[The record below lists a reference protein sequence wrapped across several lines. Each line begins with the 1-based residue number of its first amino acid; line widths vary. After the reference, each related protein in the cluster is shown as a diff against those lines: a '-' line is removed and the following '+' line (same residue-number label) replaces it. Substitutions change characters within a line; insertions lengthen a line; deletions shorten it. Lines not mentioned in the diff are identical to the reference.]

1 MSIPADDNP
10 QQRLAYDRTL
20 LANERTYAAW
30 LRTGLAVAA
39 FGFAL
44 VHLPDRPTLLERVL
58 SAALVVAGAAVIA
71 YGGFRYRQVARDLR
85 AESTPSAVA
94 SPAIIT
100 TFTAMV
106 AILIVALLF
115 LL

>member
-1 MSIPADDNP
+1 MTAPDDNP

-44 VHLPDRPTLLERVL
+44 AHVPERPPPASRYV
-58 SAALVVAGAAVIA
+58 SASLIVVGAGVIA
-71 YGGFRYRQVARDLR
+71 YGGWRFSRVARDLR
-85 AESTPSAVA
+85 EAGTPSVRGE
-94 SPAIIT
+94 PT
-100 TFTAMV
+100 
-106 AILIVALLF
+106 LIATLTIVLALLVGALLF